1 MDIQQL
7 ITLLR
12 NGIFQRNLVIALAI
26 YWKVH
31 VQNSILIC
39 SVLTL
44 LLYDVLGVNFFPDTV

>member
-12 NGIFQRNLVIALAI
+12 NYISEQNSLIASSI
-26 YWKVH
+26 YWKLR
-31 VQNSILIC
+31 VQKFILIR

-44 LLYDVLGVNFFPDTV
+44 LLYDVLGVTFFPDTV